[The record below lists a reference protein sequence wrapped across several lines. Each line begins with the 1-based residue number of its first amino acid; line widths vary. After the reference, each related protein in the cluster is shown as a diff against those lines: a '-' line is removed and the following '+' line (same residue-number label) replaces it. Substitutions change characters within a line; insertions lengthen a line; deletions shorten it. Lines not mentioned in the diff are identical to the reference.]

1 MTYFLVFIFKIIED
15 ALATLRLIVISN
27 GRKLL
32 GSILQFICT
41 IIWIILT
48 GSVLIDFMDDF
59 GKVIA
64 FSIGSFFGSYLGCF
78 IEEKIALGTNSFI
91 IKYNSN
97 LKKLLNDY
105 NYVFLSNDLIMITA
119 PRRKAKDVIK
129 IVKKCDRNSFIIS
142 EKIKIY

>member
-41 IIWIILT
+41 IIWIVLT

-64 FSIGSFFGSYLGCF
+64 FSIGSFFGSYLGCL

-97 LKKLLNDY
+97 MEKLLNDY

-129 IVKKCDRNSFIIS
+129 IVKKCDKNSFIIS

>member
-1 MTYFLVFIFKIIED
+1 MVYFFVFIFKIIED
-15 ALATLRLIVISN
+15 ALATMRLIVVSN

-48 GSVLIDFMDDF
+48 GSVLIDFMNDF

-64 FSIGSFFGSYLGCF
+64 FSIGSFFGSYLGCL
-78 IEEKIALGTNSFI
+78 IEERIALGTNSFI

-97 LKKLLNDY
+97 LKGLLNDY
-105 NYVFLSNDLIMITA
+105 SHIFLSNDLIMITA
-119 PRRKAKDVIK
+119 PRRKTKNI
-129 IVKKCDRNSFIIS
+129 IRLVKKYDVNASIIS
-142 EKIKIY
+142 EKVKIF

>member
-1 MTYFLVFIFKIIED
+1 MVYFLVFIFKIVED
-15 ALATLRLIVISN
+15 ALATLRLIVVSN

-48 GSVLIDFMDDF
+48 GSVLIDFMKDF

-64 FSIGSFFGSYLGCF
+64 FSIGSFFGSYLGCI

-97 LKKLLNDY
+97 LKRLLNDY
-105 NYVFLSNDLIMITA
+105 NHFFLSDDLVIITA
-119 PRRKAKDVIK
+119 PRRKAKEVIK
-129 IVKKCDRNSFIIS
+129 IVKDFDKDAYIIS
-142 EKIKIY
+142 EKIKIF

>member
-1 MTYFLVFIFKIIED
+1 MVYFLVFIFKILED
-15 ALATLRLIVISN
+15 ALATLRLIVVSN

-41 IIWIILT
+41 IILIILT
-48 GSVLIDFMDDF
+48 GSVLIDFMKDF

-64 FSIGSFFGSYLGCF
+64 FSIGSFFGSYLGCL

-97 LKKLLNDY
+97 MKRLLNDY
-105 NYVFLSNDLIMITA
+105 NHIFLSGDLIMITA
-119 PRRKAKDVIK
+119 PRRRSKDLIK
-129 IVKKCDRNSFIIS
+129 IVKGFDKDAFIIS
-142 EKIKIY
+142 EKIKIF

>member
-41 IIWIILT
+41 IIWIVLT

-64 FSIGSFFGSYLGCF
+64 FSIGSFFGSYLGCL

-105 NYVFLSNDLIMITA
+105 NYVFLSNDLIMVTA

>member
-41 IIWIILT
+41 IIWIVLT

-64 FSIGSFFGSYLGCF
+64 FSIGSFFGSYLGCL